1 MRYQPS
7 SLGSFWVSADG
18 YELQMKG
25 NSQNSRSYAN
35 FEAVAAFALLAR
47 ALASALASAL
57 ALGLAC
63 SLANL
68 SRTYHKN
75 KSKQSRAH
83 AATPTSTAAALLE
96 AYTTPGR
103 AEARRAHEDVAAAAV
118 AVATI
123 AAAAAAVL
131 LLLLL
136 PLYSIQ
142 IPTASALA
150 SIFALWQR
158 CSALRCSAPFALARR
173 PLDWRCSVS
182 QVQTVDVYGLWS
194 GSAHIVTRVSEK
206 LSRLQSG
213 QEQQQQQQ

>member
-47 ALASALASAL
+47 ALASALASTL

-68 SRTYHKN
+68 GRTYHKN

-83 AATPTSTAAALLE
+83 AATPTSTATALLE
-96 AYTTPGR
+96 AYTTPGQAGPR
-103 AEARRAHEDVAAAAV
+103 PEEH
-118 AVATI
+118 TKMLPLSLSLLLPS
-123 AAAAAAVL
+123 L
-131 LLLLL
+131 LLLS
-136 PLYSIQ
+136 LYCCCCCCCRF
-142 IPTASALA
+142 TASK
-150 SIFALWQR
+150 F
-158 CSALRCSAPFALARR
+158 RR
-173 PLDWRCSVS
+173 RRRWHRFSL
-182 QVQTVDVYGLWS
+182 S
-194 GSAHIVTRVSEK
+194 GSAALLCAALLHSLWLVGLWTGAA
-206 LSRLQSG
+206 QSVRCRQLTCTVCG
-213 QEQQQQQQ
+213 AEVRIS

>member
-47 ALASALASAL
+47 ALASALDSALAL
-57 ALGLAC
+57 ALGLALWPISAEPTTKINQNKAEPMQRRQRRLRQRC
-63 SLANL
+63 SRHTPRQARPGRGPKSTRRCCRCCCRCCYHRCCCCRFTASKFRRRRRWHRFSL
-68 SRTYHKN
+68 SL
-75 KSKQSRAH
+75 
-83 AATPTSTAAALLE
+83 AALL
-96 AYTTPGR
+96 
-103 AEARRAHEDVAAAAV
+103 
-118 AVATI
+118 
-123 AAAAAAVL
+123 
-131 LLLLL
+131 
-136 PLYSIQ
+136 
-142 IPTASALA
+142 
-150 SIFALWQR
+150 
-158 CSALRCSAPFALARR
+158 CSAPFALARR

-213 QEQQQQQQ
+213 QEQQQ

>member
-47 ALASALASAL
+47 ALASALVSTLAL

-68 SRTYHKN
+68 GRTYHKN

-96 AYTTPGR
+96 AYTTPGQAGPR
-103 AEARRAHEDVAAAAV
+103 PAEH
-118 AVATI
+118 TKM
-123 AAAAAAVL
+123 L
-131 LLLLL
+131 PLLL
-136 PLYSIQ
+136 PSPLLLSLYCCCCCCCCRF
-142 IPTASALA
+142 TASK
-150 SIFALWQR
+150 F
-158 CSALRCSAPFALARR
+158 RR
-173 PLDWRCSVS
+173 RRRWHRFSL
-182 QVQTVDVYGLWS
+182 S
-194 GSAHIVTRVSEK
+194 GSAALFCFALLRSLWLVGLWTGAA
-206 LSRLQSG
+206 QSVRCRQLTCTVCG
-213 QEQQQQQQ
+213 AEVRIS